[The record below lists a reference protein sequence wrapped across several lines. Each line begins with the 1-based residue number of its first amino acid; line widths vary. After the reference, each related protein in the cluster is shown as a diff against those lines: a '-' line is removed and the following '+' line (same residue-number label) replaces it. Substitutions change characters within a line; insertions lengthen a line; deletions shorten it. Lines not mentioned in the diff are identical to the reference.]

1 VLRSRERRTD
11 GPFHRCDG
19 TSAVATTARA
29 TNTGD
34 AGVLKRVVRLI
45 DAVSEWT
52 GLIVAPL
59 VLVYLVILL
68 YEMTSRYCFNAP
80 TLWAHE
86 TSTFVFGAQFMLGGA
101 YCYWRGSMVNVE
113 VFHDRLPMRARAIF
127 DLFLFII
134 SLVVLGAMV
143 WLGGS
148 FFLDSFAVREHS
160 ESLFS
165 PPLYPLRGVIPV
177 AALLFLLQAIA
188 KFIRDFHLAVTG
200 EELK

>member
-1 VLRSRERRTD
+1 VLRRI
-11 GPFHRCDG
+11 
-19 TSAVATTARA
+19 
-29 TNTGD
+29 
-34 AGVLKRVVRLI
+34 LRLI
-45 DAVSEWT
+45 DNVSKWS

-59 VLVYLVILL
+59 ILVYLVILL
-68 YEMTSRYCFNAP
+68 YEMASRYIFNAP

-113 VFHDRLPMRARAIF
+113 VFHDRLPSRPRAIL
-127 DLFLFII
+127 DVCLFII
-134 SLVVLGAMV
+134 PLVVLGAMIRY
-143 WLGGS
+143 GGT
-148 FFLDSFAVREHS
+148 FFLDSLALREHT

-177 AALLFLLQAIA
+177 AAFLFLLQAGA
-188 KFIRDFHLAVTG
+188 KFVRDIHLALTG